1 MSEIRVTSV
10 VGENGG
16 DRVGLTTGLTV
27 GPLTGTTG
35 IGATITHQGHAQFA
49 GVCTA
54 TSFVGNGAGLTNVSA
69 GKVLQV
75 VSTLKTNV
83 FSTNASSMTDVTG
96 LNVAITPSSASS
108 KVLITVSISV
118 GGEHGAI
125 VGINLLRGSTVVAA
139 GDANVSNHNLVTF
152 GVGLNGSV
160 SGYSGSGKYQSNT
173 HSYTFLDSPN
183 TTSAT
188 TYKIQVNNVR
198 ASLNEYVVINS
209 AYQGGQ
215 ANDNSTYVIN
225 TTSTMTAQEIGA

>member
-1 MSEIRVTSV
+1 MALVL
-10 VGENGG
+10 NGSN
-16 DRVGLTTGLTV
+16 DTITGLQINSANIVDGSVTADDLATGV
-27 GPLTGTTG
+27 G
-35 IGATITHQGHAQFA
+35 
-49 GVCTA
+49 
-54 TSFVGNGAGLTNVSA
+54 
-69 GKVLQV
+69 GKILQV
-75 VSTLKTNV
+75 VSTLKTSV
-83 FSTNASSMTDVTG
+83 FTTNNNSMTDVTG

-118 GGEHGAI
+118 GGEHSAI

-152 GVGLNGSV
+152 GAATNGNS
-160 SGYSGSGKYQSNT
+160 SAGSGKYQSET

-198 ASLNEYVVINS
+198 AAGNEYVVINS

-215 ANDNSTYVIN
+215 ANDNSAYVIN
-225 TTSTMTAQEIGA
+225 TTSTITAYEVSA

>member
-1 MSEIRVTSV
+1 MALNI
-10 VGENGG
+10 N
-16 DRVGLTTGLTV
+16 
-27 GPLTGTTG
+27 GTTG
-35 IGATITHQGHAQFA
+35 IS
-49 GVCTA
+49 GVDG
-54 TSFVGNGAGLTNVSA
+54 SVSA
-69 GKVLQV
+69 PAVTGTDSNTGITFPAADTIKFSTGGVERMAITNSGISGISGGKILQV

-83 FSTNASSMTDVTG
+83 FSTNASSMQDVTG

-118 GGEHGAI
+118 GGEHSAI

-152 GVGLNGSV
+152 GAATNGNS
-160 SGYSGSGKYQSNT
+160 SAGSGKYQSET

-188 TYKIQVNNVR
+188 TYKIQVRNVR
-198 ASLNEYVVINS
+198 ASFNEYVVINS

-225 TTSTMTAQEIGA
+225 TTSTITAQEVGP

>member
-1 MSEIRVTSV
+1 MSRLVTNAIRSTAASS
-10 VGENGG
+10 
-16 DRVGLTTGLTV
+16 D
-27 GPLTGTTG
+27 
-35 IGATITHQGHAQFA
+35 AMTID
-49 GVCTA
+49 
-54 TSFVGNGAGLTNVSA
+54 SA
-69 GKVLQV
+69 GKPSFPNGGVGKILQV

-83 FSTNASSMTDVTG
+83 FTTNATSMTDVTG

-108 KVLITVSISV
+108 KVKITVSISV

-160 SGYSGSGKYQSNT
+160 SGYTGSGKYQSNT

-215 ANDNSTYVIN
+215 ANDNSTYVLN
-225 TTSTMTAQEIGA
+225 TTSTITAQEIAA